1 MTAPGGGFEI
11 GKAFISVGLRAGG
24 AVAALGALQVAGAT
38 AGAALAALPALAA
51 SVGTSA
57 VIMGNSI
64 SAVSDAV
71 EAHSKAITKDR
82 VAEIVATQG
91 VTKEMAKYLAAL
103 EQMGPA
109 QQKVT
114 KQVIAMQD
122 AWDELLKS
130 GNEPFMQGVSTF
142 LEDADD
148 LFPVLQEHLRDTGRV
163 LGGLAEDFGE
173 LFASQEFQANLDAYL
188 DNTEQ
193 VTEAIGDSL
202 LTMTDSVVRFGAE
215 MDQSAEGFAGFVGS
229 VSSGL
234 DGFLVELAEHDA
246 DFQRIWAAWGDIVD
260 AVLPALGE
268 AIGNMAEAI
277 APVFESIGDF
287 LQSNKEVLGEWVTG
301 LLSLGA
307 AILGLKAAGSM
318 VAGLTRLG
326 AAIGGVSSAAW
337 LATARVGLLAV
348 AVGGL
353 AYAYADAQANLDDIS
368 KSLAAG
374 SLGMEQAEQQV
385 RALDQAWSSTRW
397 TDTIDSL
404 FSLQSIHFDTIFGD
418 WRPFG
423 EEVDKTAERL
433 AAVTAE
439 AERLRAEM
447 TPLELAQQ
455 RTADATQ
462 AHADAVRDFGEQSPQ
477 AVQAQQDL
485 STATNEEEAAQLAA
499 KRATQ
504 DHTDALRAQQDQMLA
519 MSDANLAQRQ
529 ATLDLKQAQEEV
541 ATAVRE
547 HGAASDEAE
556 QAQIRFEQAQNRV
569 ITATQRQSQV
579 AGEGRT
585 ATDQAR
591 IAADQFT
598 YANVTLAATLGEN
611 ASPAVQQ
618 FVRDLSDT
626 ELQALNAATKTAGFH
641 YEVRTLPDGRTVYIR
656 TDPETGEVI
665 NYREE
670 LLRIPPVVSIRVT
683 ADGKYSISSNGIKV
697 NNVTGDVIGVG
708 KTGLADGGV
717 LPGYTPGRDVH
728 LFRSDT
734 GGELGLSGGEAVM
747 RPEWTSAVGKA
758 RVDAWNAAARRGGVN
773 AVARA
778 MGAGDEDMPRFAA
791 GGIYQYLPPMA
802 KDQAN
807 DLISTQSA
815 HLAREV
821 GSALDKLFGAGGA
834 AGALSGAGGYRWQM
848 DVLRRI
854 FPGLALISGY
864 RPGAITA
871 TGNRSYHASGRAVD
885 VPPRMDVF
893 NWIRANYGAS
903 SKELIYSPA
912 GGRQMHNGQP
922 HVYTGVTRAN
932 HWDHVHWAY
941 DQGGPLY
948 PGTTVAQNNTGRPE
962 LVLTQDQLS
971 ALGGGGVTI
980 NGSVTVQANDPDEFL
995 RALQQKARRGPRRMA
1010 GGRA

>member
-1 MTAPGGGFEI
+1 MTTPGGFEI

-103 EQMGPA
+103 EEMGPA

-114 KQVIAMQD
+114 KQVIGLQD
-122 AWDELLKS
+122 AWDGLLKS
-130 GNEPFMQGVSTF
+130 GNEPFMEGVSAF

-193 VTEAIGDSL
+193 VTEAIGNSL

-215 MDQSAEGFAGFVGS
+215 MDQSAQGFAGFVDS

-234 DGFLVELAEHDA
+234 DGFLVALAEHDA
-246 DFQRIWAAWGDIVD
+246 DFQRIWNAWGDIVD

-268 AIGNMAEAI
+268 AIGNMAAAI
-277 APVFESIGDF
+277 APVFEDIGDF
-287 LQSNKEVLGEWVTG
+287 LQSNKGALGEWVTG

-307 AILGLKAAGSM
+307 ALVGLKVGGAILRGLVGTAGT
-318 VAGLTRLG
+318 VTALG
-326 AAIGGVSSAAW
+326 AAFATTAGAIGLVTVA
-337 LATARVGLLAV
+337 LAGAV
-348 AVGGL
+348 IA
-353 AYAYADAQANLDDIS
+353 ADAYTLSN
-368 KSLAAG
+368 K
-374 SLGMEQAEQQV
+374 E
-385 RALDQAWSSTRW
+385 
-397 TDTIDSL
+397 
-404 FSLQSIHFDTIFGD
+404 
-418 WRPFG
+418 
-423 EEVDKTAERL
+423 
-433 AAVTAE
+433 
-439 AERLRAEM
+439 
-447 TPLELAQQ
+447 
-455 RTADATQ
+455 
-462 AHADAVRDFGEQSPQ
+462 
-477 AVQAQQDL
+477 AVQAVIDGSKSQVDAFAEVEQQNDRYARSL
-485 STATNEEEAAQLAA
+485 SRFPEVQRNAQTSAEEFNAELEAQLAALEPLDRAAARTAMAQATYTEQLERFGPTSREAQEAQEALAQATNEEEAAQLAA
-499 KRATQ
+499 KRATM

-529 ATLDLKQAQEEV
+529 ATLDLKQAQEQV
-541 ATAVRE
+541 AQAVRE

-585 ATDQAR
+585 ATDAAR

-598 YANVTLAATLGEN
+598 YSNVTLAATLGEN

-670 LLRIPPVVSIRVT
+670 LLRIPPVVSIKVT

-734 GGELGLSGGEAVM
+734 GGELGLSGGEAIM

-854 FPGLALISGY
+854 FPGLALISGF

-903 SKELIYSPA
+903 SKELIFSPA

-980 NGSVTVQANDPDEFL
+980 NGSVTVQANDPEEFL
-995 RALQQKARRGPRRMA
+995 RALQQQARRGPRRLA
-1010 GGRA
+1010 GGRV